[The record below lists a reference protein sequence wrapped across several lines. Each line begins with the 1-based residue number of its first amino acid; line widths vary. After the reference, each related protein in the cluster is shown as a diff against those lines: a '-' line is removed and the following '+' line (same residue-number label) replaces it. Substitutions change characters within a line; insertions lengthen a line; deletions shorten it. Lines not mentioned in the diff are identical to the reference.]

1 MDHLAL
7 DDVLGADPAEL
18 EGDQSA
24 QQAGEIVRI
33 ILEAGHC
40 CVSSFSLV
48 AASASHHSIN
58 ARKMGLVLPWS
69 ARAYFAGWAD
79 QQVVELSLQLDDFGL
94 GGLSTP
100 LGLSSGGCLLITS
113 LAIPAGDLLDLL

>member
-1 MDHLAL
+1 MLHLLALGLELQPDLHGVTGDIKRSAHGDEVVEAGVDYLAL
-7 DDVLGADPAEL
+7 DDVLGADPTEL

-24 QQAGEIVRI
+24 QQAGEIIGI

-69 ARAYFAGWAD
+69 AQPAKPI
-79 QQVVELSLQLDDFGL
+79 Q
-94 GGLSTP
+94 P
-100 LGLSSGGCLLITS
+100 LALKLMHSRRSK
-113 LAIPAGDLLDLL
+113 